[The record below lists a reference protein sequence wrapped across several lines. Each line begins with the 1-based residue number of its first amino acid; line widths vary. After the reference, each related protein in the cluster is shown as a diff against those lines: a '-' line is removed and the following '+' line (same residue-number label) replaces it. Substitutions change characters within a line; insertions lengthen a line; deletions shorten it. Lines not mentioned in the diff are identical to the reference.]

1 MLGRAALQKRIMA
14 LLRKIET
21 CTVGVCQAWDDTF
34 MNWDGSTKHLSQYP
48 KTKVSVMLI
57 TKNLYNLALRIFF
70 YLKKICMFLP
80 CTRRSRYRR

>member
-1 MLGRAALQKRIMA
+1 VLGRAALQKRIMA

-48 KTKVSVMLI
+48 KTKVSLMLI
-57 TKNLYNLALRIFF
+57 TKEI
-70 YLKKICMFLP
+70 
-80 CTRRSRYRR
+80 